1 MSRGR
6 GNKQTIIEIRW
17 KFSFKNKFKRKTKQK
32 LVFSMLSTVMPL
44 QQQLYQS
51 ACEVEKNPRQIYNY
65 ISTMA

>member
-1 MSRGR
+1 MSRGS
-6 GNKQTIIEIRW
+6 GNKQTIIEIHL
-17 KFSFKNKFKRKTKQK
+17 KFSFKNKFKWKIKK
-32 LVFSMLSTVMPL
+32 MVFSMVSTVMPL